1 MEDNATKLTT
11 LMPSSTTSLVSR
23 MSPAKTSIEEVAE
36 QFEALLVNELMKSS
50 RAAKLSDDLLN
61 NSGAEPFLQMMDQ
74 EVAQTVSRHNNL
86 GIAEAIVRQF
96 EQK

>member
-1 MEDNATKLTT
+1 MDDTSTKLST
-11 LMPSSTTSLVSR
+11 LLPSSTTSPMSR
-23 MSPAKTSIEEVAE
+23 ISPAKTTIEEVAE

-61 NSGAEPFLQMMDQ
+61 NSGSKPFLQMMDQ
-74 EVAQTVSRHNNL
+74 EIAQTVSQHNNL
-86 GIAEAIVRQF
+86 GIAEALIRQF

>member
-1 MEDNATKLTT
+1 MEDNATKLTK
-11 LMPSSTTSLVSR
+11 LMPSSTISSVSR

>member
-11 LMPSSTTSLVSR
+11 LMPSSTASSVSR
-23 MSPAKTSIEEVAE
+23 MSPAKNTIEEVAE

-50 RAAKLSDDLLN
+50 RAAKLSEDLLN
-61 NSGAEPFLQMMDQ
+61 NSGSKPFLQMMDQ
-74 EVAQTVSRHNNL
+74 EIAQTVSQHNNL
-86 GIAEAIVRQF
+86 GIAEAIIRQF

>member
-11 LMPSSTTSLVSR
+11 LMPSSTVSSVSR
-23 MSPAKTSIEEVAE
+23 MSPAKTTIEEVAE

-50 RAAKLSDDLLN
+50 RAAKLSEDLLN
-61 NSGAEPFLQMMDQ
+61 NSGSKPFLQMMDQ
-74 EVAQTVSRHNNL
+74 EIAQTVSQHNNL
-86 GIAEAIVRQF
+86 GIAEAIIRQF

>member
-1 MEDNATKLTT
+1 MDDASTKL
-11 LMPSSTTSLVSR
+11 SSLNTAGTSPMSR
-23 MSPAKTSIEEVAE
+23 ISPAKTSIEEVAE

-74 EVAQTVSRHNNL
+74 EVAQTVSQHNNL
-86 GIAEAIVRQF
+86 GIAEALIRQF
-96 EQK
+96 ERK

>member
-1 MEDNATKLTT
+1 MDDASTKL
-11 LMPSSTTSLVSR
+11 SSLTIPVAASMSR
-23 MSPAKTSIEEVAE
+23 ISPADTTIEEVAE

-61 NSGAEPFLQMMDQ
+61 NSGSKPFLEMMD
-74 EVAQTVSRHNNL
+74 EELSQTVSQHNNL
-86 GIAEAIVRQF
+86 GIAEALIRQF

>member
-11 LMPSSTTSLVSR
+11 LMPSSMASSVSR
-23 MSPAKTSIEEVAE
+23 MSPAKTTIEEVAE

-50 RAAKLSDDLLN
+50 RAAKLSEDLLN
-61 NSGAEPFLQMMDQ
+61 NSGSKPFLQMMDQ
-74 EVAQTVSRHNNL
+74 EIAQTVSQHNNL
-86 GIAEAIVRQF
+86 GVAEALIRQF

>member
-11 LMPSSTTSLVSR
+11 LMPSSTTASVSR
-23 MSPAKTSIEEVAE
+23 MSPAKTSNEEVAE

>member
-11 LMPSSTTSLVSR
+11 LMPSSTTSSVSR

-86 GIAEAIVRQF
+86 GIAGAIVRQF

>member
-1 MEDNATKLTT
+1 MDDASTKL
-11 LMPSSTTSLVSR
+11 SSLTTSVTSPISR
-23 MSPAKTSIEEVAE
+23 ISPAKTTIEEVAE

-61 NSGAEPFLQMMDQ
+61 NSGSKPFLQMMDQ
-74 EVAQTVSRHNNL
+74 EIAQTVSQHNNL
-86 GIAEAIVRQF
+86 GIAEALIRQF